1 VSGVR
6 RKDGVSLIRAP
17 VRNCGNQGLD
27 VKGEIQVDKTI
38 RIRVPKQDTG
48 ADQPVVAM
56 KPL

>member
-1 VSGVR
+1 MGGVR

-17 VRNCGNQGLD
+17 IRNCGNQDLD
-27 VKGEIQVDKTI
+27 VKGEIQVDETI
-38 RIRVPKQDTG
+38 RIRVPKQGTG